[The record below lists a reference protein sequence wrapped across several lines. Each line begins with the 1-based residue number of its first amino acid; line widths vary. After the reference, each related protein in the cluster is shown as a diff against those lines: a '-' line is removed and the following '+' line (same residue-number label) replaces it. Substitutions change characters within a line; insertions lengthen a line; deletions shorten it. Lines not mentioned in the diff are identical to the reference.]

1 MSGGP
6 VGPNYS
12 GRYLPPRIGRAP
24 PDYYG
29 PAVYALPTAYT
40 AGAVL
45 SALPGITLRSEPRRS
60 VRPGNRPPSRV
71 HVVGSANR
79 SVIAERG

>member
-1 MSGGP
+1 MRAADPFPVASGLGAMAAVFP
-6 VGPNYS
+6 ARALYERRAGGDLTTL
-12 GRYLPPRIGRAP
+12 GRYLPPRIGRVP

-45 SALPGITLRSEPRRS
+45 SALP
-60 VRPGNRPPSRV
+60 VYHPPF
-71 HVVGSANR
+71 
-79 SVIAERG
+79 